1 MKYVTLVK
9 YVMLVLV
16 SGFLI
21 AGGFWLG
28 KNKGLN
34 LVVVDTNKIIHQT
47 AESLARK
54 NLKPEQVQIQITK
67 FKDDLQKSLCD
78 YALLNK
84 ILVLPAQSLF
94 GDVVDKT
101 DAFIQFYNEE
111 GVAS

>member
-1 MKYVTLVK
+1 MKYVILA
-9 YVMLVLV
+9 LV

-28 KNKGLN
+28 KNKNLN

-67 FKDDLQKSLCD
+67 FKDDLQKSLRD

-84 ILVLPAQSLF
+84 IIGKIF
-94 GDVVDKT
+94 
-101 DAFIQFYNEE
+101 FFYIFKCKYIKY
-111 GVAS
+111 GYIIISFYFSIIFK